1 MAYPVID
8 APYGFKAINELN
20 GLPYAGATRQ
30 FPIARSYATNIFYGD
45 LVQLQTDGTLIL
57 TSYSAASSP
66 TSVIAGAVGVF
77 VGCQFTNP
85 TTKQLQFSQYYPA
98 STAADDILAFVVDDP
113 SALFKVVMVGQTS
126 SESNIASTVG
136 YANQSFIG
144 TNVYAVTGVAGGTT
158 SNYSKITET
167 ISDYTLAG
175 LTRSVI
181 TGRTTAGGSSYVNVK
196 VNPSGALT
204 TATTIDD
211 ISPVDGQ
218 KTMALSFP
226 VVIASDQSAVPVSMP
241 NEGQQTMA
249 NSISVAIASN
259 QTSVPVSIA
268 AANVVPIQ
276 YAANTVVRGKYTIT
290 AGTATQISV
299 SSVPIVRIDVRADI
313 NNVGNIYLG
322 DSSLGA
328 GKSFFLLPGEAWSF
342 DISDLQLLWYD
353 GDTTGDFFVVNYFE
367 P

>member
-113 SALFKVVMVGQTS
+113 SAVFKVVMVGQTS
-126 SESNIASTVG
+126 SESNTASTVG

-144 TNVYAVTGVAGGTT
+144 TNVYAVTGVAGSTTTGNSKMAVSGDGPSNGTGNVRVATNSLPFRVVSVVPETAYSVIGTGTSASTTITLDAAVTGLQAGMAVVCPAASAGGQVGNYNYVTNVNGTT
-158 SNYSKITET
+158 VTVAK
-167 ISDYTLAG
+167 TLTA
-175 LTRSVI
+175 S
-181 TGRTTAGGSSYVNVK
+181 TAGSSFTFIGYPEVLVK
-196 VNPSGALT
+196 W
-204 TATTIDD
+204 
-211 ISPVDGQ
+211 
-218 KTMALSFP
+218 
-226 VVIASDQSAVPVSMP
+226 
-241 NEGQQTMA
+241 
-249 NSISVAIASN
+249 N
-259 QTSVPVSIA
+259 QGWHSY
-268 AANVVPIQ
+268 Q
-276 YAANTVVRGKYTIT
+276 YAT
-290 AGTATQISV
+290 ALA
-299 SSVPIVRIDVRADI
+299 
-313 NNVGNIYLG
+313 
-322 DSSLGA
+322 
-328 GKSFFLLPGEAWSF
+328 
-342 DISDLQLLWYD
+342 
-353 GDTTGDFFVVNYFE
+353 
-367 P
+367 

>member
-66 TSVIAGAVGVF
+66 TSVIAGAIGVF

-126 SESNIASTVG
+126 SESNTAATVG

-144 TNVYAVTGVAGGTT
+144 TNVYAVTGVAGSTTTGNSKMAVSGDGPSNGTGNVRVASSSLPFRVVSVVPETAYSVTGTGT
-158 SNYSKITET
+158 SASTTITLDAAVTGLQAGMAVVCPAASAGGQPGNYNYVTNVNVTTVTVGK
-167 ISDYTLAG
+167 TLTA
-175 LTRSVI
+175 S
-181 TGRTTAGGSSYVNVK
+181 TAGSQFTFIGYPEVLVKWNQGWHSY
-196 VNPSGALT
+196 
-204 TATTIDD
+204 
-211 ISPVDGQ
+211 
-218 KTMALSFP
+218 
-226 VVIASDQSAVPVSMP
+226 
-241 NEGQQTMA
+241 
-249 NSISVAIASN
+249 
-259 QTSVPVSIA
+259 
-268 AANVVPIQ
+268 Q
-276 YAANTVVRGKYTIT
+276 YAT
-290 AGTATQISV
+290 ALA
-299 SSVPIVRIDVRADI
+299 
-313 NNVGNIYLG
+313 
-322 DSSLGA
+322 
-328 GKSFFLLPGEAWSF
+328 
-342 DISDLQLLWYD
+342 
-353 GDTTGDFFVVNYFE
+353 
-367 P
+367 

>member
-1 MAYPVID
+1 MAYPTVD

-126 SESNIASTVG
+126 SESNTASTVG

-144 TNVYAVTGVAGGTT
+144 TNVYAVTGVAGSTTTGNSKMAVSGDGPSNGTGNVRVATNSLPFRVVSVVPETAYSVTGTGTSASTTITLDAAVTGLQAGMAVVCPAASAGGQVGNYNYVTNVNGTT
-158 SNYSKITET
+158 VTVAK
-167 ISDYTLAG
+167 TLTA
-175 LTRSVI
+175 S
-181 TGRTTAGGSSYVNVK
+181 TAGSSFTFIGYPEVLVK
-196 VNPSGALT
+196 W
-204 TATTIDD
+204 
-211 ISPVDGQ
+211 
-218 KTMALSFP
+218 
-226 VVIASDQSAVPVSMP
+226 
-241 NEGQQTMA
+241 
-249 NSISVAIASN
+249 N
-259 QTSVPVSIA
+259 QGWHSY
-268 AANVVPIQ
+268 Q
-276 YAANTVVRGKYTIT
+276 YAT
-290 AGTATQISV
+290 ALA
-299 SSVPIVRIDVRADI
+299 
-313 NNVGNIYLG
+313 
-322 DSSLGA
+322 
-328 GKSFFLLPGEAWSF
+328 
-342 DISDLQLLWYD
+342 
-353 GDTTGDFFVVNYFE
+353 
-367 P
+367 

>member
-66 TSVIAGAVGVF
+66 TSVIAGAIGVF

-126 SESNIASTVG
+126 SESNTAATVG

-144 TNVYAVTGVAGGTT
+144 TNVYAVTGVAGSTTTGNSKMAVSGDGPSNGTGNVRVASNSLPFRVVSVVPETAYSVTGTGTSASTTITLDAAVTGLQAGMAVVCPSASAGGQPGNYNYVTNVNGTT
-158 SNYSKITET
+158 VTVGK
-167 ISDYTLAG
+167 TLTA
-175 LTRSVI
+175 S
-181 TGRTTAGGSSYVNVK
+181 TAGSQFTFIGYPEVLVKWNQGWHSY
-196 VNPSGALT
+196 
-204 TATTIDD
+204 
-211 ISPVDGQ
+211 
-218 KTMALSFP
+218 
-226 VVIASDQSAVPVSMP
+226 
-241 NEGQQTMA
+241 
-249 NSISVAIASN
+249 
-259 QTSVPVSIA
+259 
-268 AANVVPIQ
+268 Q
-276 YAANTVVRGKYTIT
+276 YAT
-290 AGTATQISV
+290 ALA
-299 SSVPIVRIDVRADI
+299 
-313 NNVGNIYLG
+313 
-322 DSSLGA
+322 
-328 GKSFFLLPGEAWSF
+328 
-342 DISDLQLLWYD
+342 
-353 GDTTGDFFVVNYFE
+353 
-367 P
+367 

>member
-1 MAYPVID
+1 MAYPTVD

-126 SESNIASTVG
+126 SESNTASTVG

-144 TNVYAVTGVAGGTT
+144 TNVYAVTGVAGSTTTGNSKMAVSGDGPSNGTGNVRVATNSLPFRVVSVVPETAYSVTGTGTSASTTITLDAAVTGLQAGMAVVCPAASAGGQVGNYNYVTNVNGTT
-158 SNYSKITET
+158 VTVAK
-167 ISDYTLAG
+167 TLTA
-175 LTRSVI
+175 S
-181 TGRTTAGGSSYVNVK
+181 TAGSQFTFIGYPEVLVKWNQGWHSY
-196 VNPSGALT
+196 
-204 TATTIDD
+204 
-211 ISPVDGQ
+211 
-218 KTMALSFP
+218 
-226 VVIASDQSAVPVSMP
+226 
-241 NEGQQTMA
+241 
-249 NSISVAIASN
+249 
-259 QTSVPVSIA
+259 
-268 AANVVPIQ
+268 Q
-276 YAANTVVRGKYTIT
+276 YAT
-290 AGTATQISV
+290 ALA
-299 SSVPIVRIDVRADI
+299 
-313 NNVGNIYLG
+313 
-322 DSSLGA
+322 
-328 GKSFFLLPGEAWSF
+328 
-342 DISDLQLLWYD
+342 
-353 GDTTGDFFVVNYFE
+353 
-367 P
+367 